1 MKHLRKPWRILLKI
15 AIIAAAC
22 VVGFLTISYIS
33 FQRSMMAT
41 IWEARFRLQQIS
53 HVYTNM
59 KSCEEYIDTH
69 AILNEVSV
77 EVPSEIKKEI
87 SVSETEMGN
96 MQTFILNGDSS
107 DQNIVIFI
115 HGGAY
120 VGQMDT
126 RNWKFCERIAKGAKA
141 DIIVPIY
148 PLAPNHTADEAYR
161 DMTAF
166 YRQVRREYAGARITM
181 IGSSAGGGL
190 ATGLCESFYGKKI
203 SQPDHLILLSP
214 WMDITMTNP
223 AISEYEDKDPKLAVK
238 GLIVMGK
245 IWAGDWKRTDYRLS
259 PIYGSAKR
267 IKSLK
272 NVTIFIGTREIFY
285 PDVTSFA
292 NKLEKYGNL
301 EHLHVGEGMFH
312 VWPLESGFR
321 EADEADQEIM
331 DVIDEN
337 GLSDEAE
344 DYGAWD
350 SWDISGY
357 SEWFLI
363 KETDSYHFRQI
374 FAAWRF

>member
-1 MKHLRKPWRILLKI
+1 MKNWKKPYRLLVKI
-15 AIIAAAC
+15 AIVAAAC
-22 VVGFLTISYIS
+22 IVGFLTVSYIV

-41 IWEARFRLQQIS
+41 VWEARFRLQNIS

-59 KSCEEYIDTH
+59 KSCQEYIDTH
-69 AILNEVSV
+69 AILNEVPV
-77 EVPSEIKKEI
+77 EVPSEIRKEI

-96 MQTFILNGDSS
+96 MQTFIMDGDTS

-120 VGQMDT
+120 VGQMDK
-126 RNWKFCERIAKGAKA
+126 RNWEFCKRIAQGARA

-148 PLAPNHTADEAYR
+148 PLAPVHTATEAYK

-166 YRQVRREYAGARITM
+166 YRQIRTQYKNARITM

-190 ATGLCESFYGKKI
+190 ATGFCESLYGKKLK
-203 SQPDHLILLSP
+203 QPDHLILLSP

-223 AISEYEDKDPKLAVK
+223 AISEYEDQDPKLAVK

-245 IWAGDWKRTDYRLS
+245 LWAGDLKRTDYRVS
-259 PIYGSAKR
+259 PIYGSKKQ
-267 IKSLK
+267 IKNLK
-272 NVTIFIGTREIFY
+272 NVTVFIGTREIFY

-301 EHLHVGEGMFH
+301 EHLHIGEGMFH
-312 VWPLESGFR
+312 VWPLETGFR

-331 DVIDEN
+331 DIIDEKE
-337 GLSDEAE
+337 LSDETQ

-357 SEWFLI
+357 SE
-363 KETDSYHFRQI
+363 
-374 FAAWRF
+374 